1 MISVIERNIINME
14 NVIELKN
21 LKREFVRTKGWINRK
36 KEIVK
41 AVDGI
46 SFEVKK
52 GEIFGLLGQNGAGKT
67 TIIKMLITLLAPS
80 SGTCR
85 VLGYNTYGEEKKFRD
100 KINFIF
106 GGEMGVYR
114 RLSARDNLRY
124 FANLYYMDKDKAD
137 KQIEKLL
144 ELVDLKDKA
153 DVLVE
158 TFSKGMVQ
166 RLQIA
171 RGLINDPEIIFM
183 DEPTIGLDPF
193 GAKILRNIIRKLKDE
208 GKTIMLTTHYLYE
221 ADELC
226 DRIAI
231 INNGHLVALGTP
243 QELRNIISGMNT
255 IEIVLEK
262 VTDEAIRTMEELKN
276 VHSVERTDTD
286 KDVKLIIK
294 YLENSDISGSILTS
308 LSGLKI
314 LSFNQKELTLEDVYI
329 KLVEASQ

>member
-1 MISVIERNIINME
+1 MENIIEVND
-14 NVIELKN
+14 
-21 LKREFVRTKGWINRK
+21 LKREFILTKGWVNRK
-36 KEIVK
+36 REVVK

-67 TIIKMLITLLAPS
+67 TIIKMLVTLLAPT
-80 SGTCR
+80 SGTCK
-85 VLGYNTYGEEKKFRD
+85 VLGYNAYGEEKKFRD

-124 FANLYYMDKDKAD
+124 FANLYYMDKNKAD

-144 ELVDLKDKA
+144 ELVELKDKA

-158 TFSKGMVQ
+158 TFSKGMIQ

-193 GAKILRNIIRKLKDE
+193 GAKILRDIIRKLKDD

-243 QELRNIISGMNT
+243 QELRNIISGMNS
-255 IEIVLEK
+255 IELVLEESS
-262 VTDEAIRTMEELKN
+262 DETIKMIESLEN
-276 VHSVERTDTD
+276 VHSVEKIDLN
-286 KDVKLIIK
+286 KGVKLIIRH
-294 YLENSDISGSILTS
+294 LENKDISGMILTS
-308 LSGLKI
+308 LHGSKI
-314 LSFNQKELTLEDVYI
+314 LSFNQNELTLEDVYI
-329 KLVEASQ
+329 KLVEGSR

>member
-1 MISVIERNIINME
+1 MENIIE
-14 NVIELKN
+14 VKD
-21 LKREFVRTKGWINRK
+21 LKREFIVTKGWINRK
-36 KEIVK
+36 KEVVK

-67 TIIKMLITLLAPS
+67 TIIKMLITLLAPT
-80 SGTCR
+80 SGMCK

-100 KINFIF
+100 RINFIF

-114 RLSARDNLRY
+114 RLSARDNLKY
-124 FANLYYMDKDKAD
+124 FGNLYSMNKNKLD

-193 GAKILRNIIRKLKDE
+193 GARILRDIIRKLKTD
-208 GKTIMLTTHYLYE
+208 GKSIILTTHYLYE

-226 DRIAI
+226 DRISI
-231 INNGHLVALGTP
+231 IDNGHLIALGTP
-243 QELRNIISGMNT
+243 KELRDIVSNMNCL
-255 IEIVLEK
+255 ELVLEE
-262 VTDEAIRTMEELKN
+262 TSDEIIKKIENLEN
-276 VHSVERTDTD
+276 IHSVKKTDMNKGT
-286 KDVKLIIK
+286 KLIIK
-294 YLENSDISGSILTS
+294 YVGNQDIVEEILMSLCGSKIIS
-308 LSGLKI
+308 LNRNE
-314 LSFNQKELTLEDVYI
+314 LSLEDVYI
-329 KLVEASQ
+329 KLVEGSR

>member
-1 MISVIERNIINME
+1 MQ
-14 NVIELKN
+14 NVIELKE
-21 LKREFVRTKGWINRK
+21 LKREFAITKGWIKRK

-80 SGTCR
+80 SGTCK

-114 RLSARDNLRY
+114 RLSARDNLKY
-124 FANLYYMDKDKAD
+124 FANLYYMDEDKANN
-137 KQIEKLL
+137 QIDKLL
-144 ELVDLKDKA
+144 ELVNLKDKA

-193 GAKILRNIIRKLKDE
+193 GAKILRDIIRKLKSE

-226 DRIAI
+226 DRMAI

-262 VTDEAIRTMEELKN
+262 INDDTISYIERLESVS
-276 VHSVERTDTD
+276 SVEKADTD
-286 KDVKLIIK
+286 KGIKLTIK
-294 YLENSDISGSILTS
+294 YLESEDVSGNILNSLN
-308 LSGLKI
+308 GLKI
-314 LSFNQKELTLEDVYI
+314 LSFNRKELTLEDVYI
-329 KLVEASQ
+329 KLVEASR

>member
-1 MISVIERNIINME
+1 MSTVIE
-14 NVIELKN
+14 VKD
-21 LKREFVRTKGWINRK
+21 LKREFITTKGWINRK
-36 KEIVK
+36 KEFVK

-80 SGTCR
+80 SGTCK

-114 RLSARDNLRY
+114 RLSARDNLKY
-124 FANLYYMDKDKAD
+124 FANLYYMDKDKVD
-137 KQIEKLL
+137 NQIEELL

-193 GAKILRNIIRKLKDE
+193 GAKILRDIIRKLKAD

-243 QELRNIISGMNT
+243 QELRD
-255 IEIVLEK
+255 IVGG
-262 VTDEAIRTMEELKN
+262 T
-276 VHSVERTDTD
+276 
-286 KDVKLIIK
+286 
-294 YLENSDISGSILTS
+294 GSH
-308 LSGLKI
+308 
-314 LSFNQKELTLEDVYI
+314 ELTLEDVYI
-329 KLVEASQ
+329 KLVEASE

>member
-1 MISVIERNIINME
+1 MQ

-21 LKREFVRTKGWINRK
+21 LKREFVVKKGWIKRK

-80 SGTCR
+80 SGTCK
-85 VLGYNTYGEEKKFRD
+85 VLGYDTYGEEKKFRD

-114 RLSARDNLRY
+114 RLSARDNLKY
-124 FANLYYMDKDKAD
+124 FANLYYMNDEKANE
-137 KQIEKLL
+137 QIDKLL
-144 ELVDLKDKA
+144 ELVNLKDKA

-193 GAKILRNIIRKLKDE
+193 GAKILRDIIRKLKSE

-255 IEIVLEK
+255 IEIVIEK
-262 VTDEAIRTMEELKN
+262 IDDKTIACIEKLKS
-276 VHSVERTDTD
+276 VHSVEKTDVD
-286 KDVKLIIK
+286 KGVKLTIK
-294 YLENSDISGSILTS
+294 HLESEDVSGSILN
-308 LSGLKI
+308 LLNGLKI
-314 LSFNQKELTLEDVYI
+314 LSFNRKELTLEDVYI
-329 KLVEASQ
+329 KLVEASK